1 MNIETSIAITQSV
14 ERKYNILE
22 KSLDERGR
30 RIWAAAEADEIGYG
44 GLSIVYRATGL
55 AMSTIRQGSSD
66 IIEEKRNVSDEPR
79 RIRRAGGGR
88 KKVAEKDKTVMKDLD
103 LLIEPTTRGDPMS
116 GIRWTCKSLHQLE
129 DALKKRGHFISY
141 QSIRRLLHA
150 MKYSLQG
157 NRKTDEGGKHPDRN
171 AQFEHI
177 HKTAMKF
184 QQCFDPVVSV
194 DTKKK
199 ELIGNF
205 KNSGKE
211 WLPKGKPTD
220 VKVYDFVDK
229 QLGKAIPYG
238 IYDLAKNEGFVSRL
252 HTFRTF

>member
-88 KKVAEKDKTVMKDLD
+88 KKVAEKDNIT
-103 LLIEPTTRGDPMS
+103 E
-116 GIRWTCKSLHQLE
+116 
-129 DALKKRGHFISY
+129 
-141 QSIRRLLHA
+141 
-150 MKYSLQG
+150 
-157 NRKTDEGGKHPDRN
+157 
-171 AQFEHI
+171 
-177 HKTAMKF
+177 
-184 QQCFDPVVSV
+184 
-194 DTKKK
+194 
-199 ELIGNF
+199 F
-205 KNSGKE
+205 K
-211 WLPKGKPTD
+211 L
-220 VKVYDFVDK
+220 
-229 QLGKAIPYG
+229 
-238 IYDLAKNEGFVSRL
+238 
-252 HTFRTF
+252 